1 MSENIIVYSCHVGK
15 RDTPV
20 EDGRFYVKGSD
31 KFNSDRMNAKAP
43 KILPHLY
50 LPKHDYS
57 IWVDANL
64 ELKVTKEELIE
75 ELGDYHCMVL
85 KHRDR
90 IHINDEITECKGLD
104 SIENLEYHRNKS
116 GVLGLCGLIIRKN
129 SELCNQY
136 NERWWAEI
144 CRGRSRDQLSFPYTL
159 GKISKLVRVPAGLS
173 PHTQYTK
180 RNPHKNEINYDLLEK
195 LYTKK

>member
-64 ELKVTKEELIE
+64 ENPYVEYKSFNWN
-75 ELGDYHCMVL
+75 DYFY
-85 KHRDR
+85 
-90 IHINDEITECKGLD
+90 N
-104 SIENLEYHRNKS
+104 
-116 GVLGLCGLIIRKN
+116 II
-129 SELCNQY
+129 
-136 NERWWAEI
+136 
-144 CRGRSRDQLSFPYTL
+144 
-159 GKISKLVRVPAGLS
+159 
-173 PHTQYTK
+173 
-180 RNPHKNEINYDLLEK
+180 
-195 LYTKK
+195 

>member
-75 ELGDYHCMVL
+75 ELGDYHCMV
-85 KHRDR
+85 
-90 IHINDEITECKGLD
+90 
-104 SIENLEYHRNKS
+104 
-116 GVLGLCGLIIRKN
+116 
-129 SELCNQY
+129 
-136 NERWWAEI
+136 
-144 CRGRSRDQLSFPYTL
+144 
-159 GKISKLVRVPAGLS
+159 
-173 PHTQYTK
+173 
-180 RNPHKNEINYDLLEK
+180 
-195 LYTKK
+195 